1 MKSNHHSKRTR
12 GYYRHHRQRVI
23 ERKKKLIEDHLG
35 WHVPNCQFGRL
46 SKSKIHC
53 SCSMC
58 SEKSRHLG
66 FPKSAL
72 TRIESQMEQLR
83 ELN

>member
-12 GYYRHHRQRVI
+12 GYYRHQRQRVI
-23 ERKKKLIEDHLG
+23 ERKRKLIEDHLG

-46 SKSKIHC
+46 SKG
-53 SCSMC
+53 
-58 SEKSRHLG
+58 HLG

-83 ELN
+83 ELD